1 MKKTNWFSKR
11 SLTSLKKNEGELYSK
26 LSGVLYDNEMSERYV
41 VNICN
46 DLRNRG
52 EYRLEEDFLFYC
64 ENGRSPY

>member
-11 SLTSLKKNEGELYSK
+11 SLSLLKKNERGLYDK
-26 LSGVLYDNEMSERYV
+26 LSEALYDNEMSERYV

-52 EYRLEEDFLFYC
+52 EYQLEEDFIFYC